1 MITLVN
7 VYICRLSVVLGAMR
21 SYPPLLFG
29 LYLYHQ
35 IICRGFS
42 GGPVGKTS
50 HFECKSMDSIPGQ
63 GTKILHD
70 AWCSQKT
77 FLGFIPFLFVFDFCV
92 CGCLVTNFKYP

>member
-29 LYLYHQ
+29 LYLYYQ
-35 IICRGFS
+35 IIYRGFS
-42 GGPVGKTS
+42 CSPVVKTS

-63 GTKILHD
+63 ETKILH
-70 AWCSQKT
+70 AVWYSQK
-77 FLGFIPFLFVFDFCV
+77 II
-92 CGCLVTNFKYP
+92 

>member
-1 MITLVN
+1 MYTYVD
-7 VYICRLSVVLGAMR
+7 SQWFLGAMR

-63 GTKILHD
+63 GTKILH
-70 AWCSQKT
+70 AVWYSQK
-77 FLGFIPFLFVFDFCV
+77 II
-92 CGCLVTNFKYP
+92 